1 MKLKFSFI
9 VTCYKN
15 ELADRVIFYAKVM
28 KEGLV
33 GSDNMSDN
41 MFPVVVPY
49 GGPEV
54 PKDYIF

>member
-1 MKLKFSFI
+1 MKLKLSFI

-33 GSDNMSDN
+33 GSDNM
-41 MFPVVVPY
+41 FPVVVPY